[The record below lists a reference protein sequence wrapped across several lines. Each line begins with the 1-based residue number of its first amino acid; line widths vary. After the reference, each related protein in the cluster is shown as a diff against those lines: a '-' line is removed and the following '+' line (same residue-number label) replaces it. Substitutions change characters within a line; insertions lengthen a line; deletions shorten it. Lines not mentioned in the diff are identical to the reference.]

1 MIGILPPNVAFVYL
15 GAFGKRSLD
24 GPRHPLEYV
33 LGGLAFL
40 ALVGVL
46 IILRRIAQRAT
57 SVQLQPVAVD
67 SRGAPLRRAFVAAMI
82 AAATAL
88 LVIGG

>member
-1 MIGILPPNVAFVYL
+1 MNYLYGLTAVRFWPYMAATMIGILPPNVAFVYL

-57 SVQLQPVAVD
+57 SVQLQP
-67 SRGAPLRRAFVAAMI
+67 SP
-82 AAATAL
+82 
-88 LVIGG
+88 